1 MLKSLYSGVSGMGAN
16 QTKLDVIGNNIANAS
31 TTSFKGSRV
40 RFQDALSQ
48 TIVDANVPTANQGG
62 TNAAQ
67 LGSGVELAGID
78 TIMEQGPIQNTGR
91 NLDAAIDGE
100 GYFVV
105 GSGPAIFG
113 DNVITV
119 NQAAGQHG
127 VDAGSLA
134 QNGMNLMYTRDGA
147 FTLDNEGNLLSS
159 DGLRI
164 MGYSLTNDNS
174 VTAPTSQKPNAVI
187 AGGFNFQF
195 GPGEALNGYTVVLGK
210 IGAGTLPTA
219 SVDTANKRIILNG
232 DFSDDGKIS
241 PALAQTAINDALS
254 SSGIAQTVSV
264 MGTSNPI
271 YGTSSDNAIGGVNPK
286 SPASVSTGGFNF
298 EFNQGSQLN
307 GYTIKLGTVAAG
319 TATSANI
326 DTTDKVITIN
336 GDFTTVGAINDSQIQ
351 TALLNAIQTAQA
363 QTTNPLPAGASITVS
378 GSPVNITASQ
388 EITDGK
394 LTYRGMNF
402 TFTDSAGNQQLNGY
416 KIQLGTI
423 FPGTAPS
430 ATIDSTNKIITVNG
444 DMNSMTDFKFQTAI
458 QDAHL
463 STDTDPV
470 TVNIGEKGL
479 FGPFS
484 VNISDSSTTPTH
496 TSYKIQLGANTAGQ
510 ELGAAYDAATSTIT
524 INGDLSLLNNLT
536 STQLQNLIQY
546 GDVNGGSSILPTNVT
561 ANVTGAQITAVNIT
575 NVGTVTE
582 ETTVS
587 TNGTAQK
594 FGSSSISFSSSGA
607 PTHAS
612 YTIQLGTTTTGTP
625 TAALSSTTNPD
636 GSIVNTITING
647 DVSLLNNLSS
657 TQLQDLIQYGTTTPT
672 AGLPSMIGTD
682 IVVVNNSTTPIVKG
696 TPTSLSNAN
705 SNLIDG
711 GYDAKAPSDVT
722 SSGFQFAFGPGE
734 ALNGYKINIGTVSQG
749 TQLSADVDTKTKT
762 ITINGDFVTPN
773 AIGANQLTAVIN
785 NVLNQKGI
793 SQTITASGSPLN
805 ITGSVSG
812 QVAGGTPQESIAT
825 NGIINFVDGSKQV
838 YSYDSGLKSLRIPDT
853 VYDAATDTYL
863 KVKTFSIGK
872 DGVITATLDSGK
884 VAALGQIAM
893 AQFKNPAGLTKEGGN
908 VYSAS
913 ITSGAASLRSGINTK
928 GEDNSALY
936 GDARQNALEGSNV
949 DLAEQFTDMI
959 VASRAF
965 QANGKSITTGDEIL
979 QDIINLKR

>member
-174 VTAPTSQKPNAVI
+174 TTSPTAQEPNAVI

-219 SVDTANKRIILNG
+219 TVDTTNNKIILNG
-232 DFSDDGKIS
+232 DFSDAGKIS
-241 PALAQTAINDALS
+241 SASAQTVINAALS
-254 SSGIAQTVSV
+254 TAGIAQTVAV
-264 MGTSNPI
+264 TGTANPV
-271 YGTSSDNAIGGVNPK
+271 YGTSSAAASGGVNAVAPT
-286 SPASVSTGGFNF
+286 SVSAGGFNF
-298 EFNQGSQLN
+298 GFNQGSQLN
-307 GYTIKLGTVAAG
+307 GYTIRLGNIEANNPTG
-319 TATSANI
+319 TNPTTAIVSSADN
-326 DTTDKVITIN
+326 VITLN
-336 GDFTTVGAINDSQIQ
+336 ADFTTNGTITASQIQ
-351 TALLNAIQTAQA
+351 TALQAAIQVEMQRQVTDHEIANIA
-363 QTTNPLPAGASITVS
+363 DSSLNGASITVS
-378 GSPVNITASQ
+378 GSPINIGAS
-388 EITDGK
+388 EAVAADG
-394 LTYRGMNF
+394 TVSYRGMSFNF
-402 TFTDSAGNQQLNGY
+402 KNTDGSAALDG
-416 KIQLGTI
+416 
-423 FPGTAPS
+423 
-430 ATIDSTNKIITVNG
+430 
-444 DMNSMTDFKFQTAI
+444 
-458 QDAHL
+458 
-463 STDTDPV
+463 
-470 TVNIGEKGL
+470 
-479 FGPFS
+479 
-484 VNISDSSTTPTH
+484 
-496 TSYKIQLGANTAGQ
+496 
-510 ELGAAYDAATSTIT
+510 
-524 INGDLSLLNNLT
+524 
-536 STQLQNLIQY
+536 
-546 GDVNGGSSILPTNVT
+546 
-561 ANVTGAQITAVNIT
+561 
-575 NVGTVTE
+575 
-582 ETTVS
+582 
-587 TNGTAQK
+587 
-594 FGSSSISFSSSGA
+594 
-607 PTHAS
+607 
-612 YTIQLGTTTTGTP
+612 YTIQLGNLTETTP
-625 TAALSSTTNPD
+625 SADIDTTNH
-636 GSIVNTITING
+636 IITING
-647 DVSLLNNLSS
+647 NPNSMSFDDYRNAIQTELNDGSINVTVTGS
-657 TQLQDLIQYGTTTPT
+657 
-672 AGLPSMIGTD
+672 
-682 IVVVNNSTTPIVKG
+682 G